1 MKSLM
6 LIERFAGPVVRSH
19 FRVFSEALSAIVSDD
34 ISISE
39 DSVLDGEVL
48 LLRATS
54 GAELDLAVTR
64 LRSDCD
70 FDITV
75 SKPRPVYKETFL
87 AKAKIDCTHKK
98 FAGGKGEFARIEVC
112 FIPVN
117 FEDLCEISNQNRD
130 PRFEAEF
137 LPGAIAGIESV
148 FQSGPFAG
156 MQMTGVKVIIMDAAW
171 HDENSSRHAFEIV
184 ARKAVREAAGK
195 AGVALLEPVM
205 AAVIS
210 AGAEYSGKLQADIW
224 SRRNNVIERISHGR
238 HHEIHAEA
246 PLAGLFDYE
255 DRVKFLTGGTGKCEL
270 TFRRY
275 AVVPI
280 ANPPDEPIAAYAG

>member
-6 LIERFAGPVVRSH
+6 LFERFAGPVVRSH

-87 AKAKIDCTHKK
+87 AKANSQGSKSALFRSISKTCAKSRTKIATRVSRPS
-98 FAGGKGEFARIEVC
+98 FFPEQS
-112 FIPVN
+112 P
-117 FEDLCEISNQNRD
+117 
-130 PRFEAEF
+130 
-137 LPGAIAGIESV
+137 ES
-148 FQSGPFAG
+148 
-156 MQMTGVKVIIMDAAW
+156 KVSFNPAL
-171 HDENSSRHAFEIV
+171 SREC
-184 ARKAVREAAGK
+184 K
-195 AGVALLEPVM
+195 
-205 AAVIS
+205 
-210 AGAEYSGKLQADIW
+210 
-224 SRRNNVIERISHGR
+224 
-238 HHEIHAEA
+238 
-246 PLAGLFDYE
+246 
-255 DRVKFLTGGTGKCEL
+255 
-270 TFRRY
+270 
-275 AVVPI
+275 
-280 ANPPDEPIAAYAG
+280 